1 MFQSTFVLAKRDILT
16 RRLCLGKTEL
26 YPIIF
31 PLFSQTYSHKNHI
44 HFIFSVVDKN
54 IRRNPSLISIRMN
67 SDVIV

>member
-31 PLFSQTYSHKNHI
+31 PLFSQTCSHKNHI
-44 HFIFSVVDKN
+44 HLFFPLLTRI
-54 IRRNPSLISIRMN
+54 L
-67 SDVIV
+67 DVIPLLLP

>member
-44 HFIFSVVDKN
+44 HFIFPLLTR
-54 IRRNPSLISIRMN
+54 IL
-67 SDVIV
+67 DVIPLLLP